1 MEMKK
6 EPDPVSKSNFQRV
19 TKEVMMRRTFT
30 VLFMKKATILSFPL
44 FKIPLKRSAHFL
56 VTLTKWQKIF
66 YRTSIVITV
75 FLYE

>member
-19 TKEVMMRRTFT
+19 TKEVMMRRTST

-44 FKIPLKRSAHFL
+44 FKIPLKHSAHIFVIPNDKMFL
-56 VTLTKWQKIF
+56 LHLNCNH
-66 YRTSIVITV
+66 S
-75 FLYE
+75 LSL